1 MVKEINNIEDLE
13 YNSFDLMRSLTK
25 KFIKTLDIMKESI
38 SNGTYILNI
47 NKNLLD
53 SHIYIILELCETLKL
68 EWNAQIKLSTYN
80 AKNQYYIFSND
91 YKETLN
97 VIEKIKFYTE
107 FQTKLCIK
115 GRA

>member
-1 MVKEINNIEDLE
+1 MTKEINNIEDLE
-13 YNSFDLMRSLTK
+13 YNSYDLMHSLTK
-25 KFIKTLDIMKESI
+25 MFIKTLDAMKNSI
-38 SNGTYILNI
+38 NNGTYILNI

-53 SHIYIILELCETLKL
+53 SHIYIILEICETLGIK
-68 EWNAQIKLSTYN
+68 WNAQIKLSTYN
-80 AKNQYYIFSND
+80 AENQYYIFSND